1 MNKENGFMS
10 NAERMAESL
19 NGGAVPSNSV
29 LACRKL
35 RKVYTQGSETLT
47 ILHDVNLDIGSG
59 ERISIVGPSGAGK
72 TTLLHMLGGLD
83 VPSQGQVLV
92 RGRDIAAMNDRDR
105 SRLRNRELGFVYQF
119 HHLLNEFSAL
129 ENAAMPL
136 LIAGEKR
143 ATAFERASALLD
155 RVGLGHRL
163 GHRPS
168 QLSGGE
174 RQRVAIARA
183 LVNEPACV
191 LLDEP
196 TGNLDGDNAE
206 AVQALLLELNR
217 ELAISLV
224 IVTHDLTLAGRMDR
238 VLNLHDGSLHEART

>member
-1 MNKENGFMS
+1 MPED
-10 NAERMAESL
+10 
-19 NGGAVPSNSV
+19 SV

-35 RKVYTQGSETLT
+35 TKFYTQGSEQLT
-47 ILHDVNLDIGSG
+47 ILQGIDLDIGSG

-83 VPSQGQVLV
+83 VPSQGRVLV
-92 RGRDIAAMNDRDR
+92 RGCDIAAMSDRDR

-136 LIAGEKR
+136 LIGGEKK
-143 ATAFERASALLD
+143 TKAFERAAVLLD

-163 GHRPS
+163 KHRPS

-196 TGNLDGDNAE
+196 TGNLDGENAE
-206 AVQALLLELNR
+206 AVQALLLELNE

-238 VLNLHDGSLHEART
+238 VLNLQDASLREATA